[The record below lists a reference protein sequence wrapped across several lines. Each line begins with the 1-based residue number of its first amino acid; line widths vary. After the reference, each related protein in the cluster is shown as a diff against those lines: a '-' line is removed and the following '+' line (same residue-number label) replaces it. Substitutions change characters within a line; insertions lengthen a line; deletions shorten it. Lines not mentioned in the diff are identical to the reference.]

1 MIHKFAHMRIFSWI
15 HENENVDIYIYIFN
29 PAFLLSKVSLGWKIR
44 CSGVVVRICNRN
56 PNGVIL

>member
-15 HENENVDIYIYIFN
+15 HENENVDIYIFN

-44 CSGVVVRICNRN
+44 RSGVVVRICNRN
-56 PNGVIL
+56 RNGVIL